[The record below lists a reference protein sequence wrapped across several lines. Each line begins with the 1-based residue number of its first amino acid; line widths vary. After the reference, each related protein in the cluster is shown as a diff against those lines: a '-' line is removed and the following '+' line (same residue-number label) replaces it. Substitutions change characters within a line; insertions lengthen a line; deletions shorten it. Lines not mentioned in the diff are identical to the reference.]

1 MLKPIYLK
9 GNTITTYKIFCSK
22 VKSKEDFF
30 KRFCTGMHTNV
41 RKNILKLVIR

>member
-1 MLKPIYLK
+1 MLKPIYQK

-30 KRFCTGMHTNV
+30 KDFVQACIQMFV
-41 RKNILKLVIR
+41 RTF